1 MTLSPAKLLASK
13 PVHSISS
20 AAIVL
25 DLKRR
30 NGEPYRAAVH
40 ELIRSGAIRLVDPE
54 QCIQRWT
61 ISSAELE
68 RYIREGARKGAD
80 IVPIRDAS

>member
-1 MTLSPAKLLASK
+1 MTPSDLLASK

-25 DLKRR
+25 DLRRR

-40 ELIRSGAIRLVDPE
+40 SLIRSGAIRLVDPD
-54 QCIQRWT
+54 QPVTRWS
-61 ISSAELE
+61 ISSAELA
-68 RYIREGARKGAD
+68 RYISEGPRRGAD
-80 IVPIRDAS
+80 IIPIRDAS